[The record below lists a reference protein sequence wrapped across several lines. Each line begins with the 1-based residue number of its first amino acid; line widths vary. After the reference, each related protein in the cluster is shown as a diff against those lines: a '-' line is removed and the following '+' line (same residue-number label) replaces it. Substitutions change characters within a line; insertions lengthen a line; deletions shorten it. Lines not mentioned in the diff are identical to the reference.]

1 MRNPKA
7 QLAMLAVCFALCT
20 AAFRWA
26 SKPALPE
33 LAVPNGFGVNIHF
46 RGEPRDLD
54 LIAAGGFKVI
64 RMDFSWSGVERKKG
78 VYDFEKSGY
87 DALTAGCL
95 KRGIRILYILD
106 YSNRLYESESSVRT
120 DAGRRAF
127 AAFAEAAAKR
137 YRGKQILW
145 EIWNE
150 PNIKQFWKPEPNAD
164 DYCKLVEAAAPLV
177 KKADP
182 SGLVLAPAT
191 STIPFPWLEDCFKR
205 GLLRWVDAV
214 SVHPYRP
221 KPPETVIADYG
232 RLRDLIKKYAPAG
245 KEIPIVSGEWGYSHV
260 NWDKSRLSDEQQAQY
275 LAREFLVNL
284 YQKIPVSIWYD
295 WKNDGTDPN
304 EREHNFG
311 TMAND
316 LQPTPTYDAAKTL
329 ARALDGYSVA
339 ERINTGS
346 ESDFVL
352 RMKKG
357 RRTALAAWTTS
368 EKHDV
373 TLKMKKGQGT
383 LTDMLG
389 GESALSWKADDLK
402 LTLLQSPQYLL
413 IK

>member
-1 MRNPKA
+1 MRNAKA
-7 QLAMLAVCFALCT
+7 QLAMLAACLVLCT

-54 LIAAGGFKVI
+54 LIAAGGFKFI
-64 RMDFSWSGVERKKG
+64 RMDFSWSGIERKKG

-95 KRGIRILYILD
+95 KRGIRPLYILD

-120 DAGRRAF
+120 DEGRRAF

-137 YRGKQILW
+137 YRGKHILW

-150 PNIKQFWKPEPNAD
+150 PNIKQFWKPEPNVD

-182 SGLVLAPAT
+182 SGILLAPAT

-232 RLRDLIKKYAPAG
+232 RLRDLIKKHAPAG

-295 WKNDGTDPN
+295 WKNDGTNPN

-311 TMAND
+311 TMTND

-329 ARALDGYSVA
+329 ARALAGYAVA
-339 ERINTGS
+339 ERLNVGS

-352 RMKKG
+352 KMRKG

-402 LTLLQSPQYLL
+402 LTLSQSPQYLL